1 MPGSRVRQ
9 GMLFKEIR
17 DTMAKTQSELKIN
30 VEALQGP
37 SLGGAQSTKTKGAS
51 GQELGMGP
59 QSPEIGCK
67 ISR

>member
-1 MPGSRVRQ
+1 
-9 GMLFKEIR
+9 
-17 DTMAKTQSELKIN
+17 MAKTQSELKIN